1 MPFLD
6 IYKAQVDLLLRCLP
20 VIARAEALALKG
32 GTAINLFHLD
42 MPRLSV
48 DIDLTYLP
56 VEDRAVSIANIREL
70 LRVMAGEIQTTIP
83 LSQTRLSRPTA
94 PKLFVQTSGAN
105 IKIEPNINMRGS
117 LFEPIPSE
125 LCAEAQSSFEIYVSV
140 QRLDTPDLY
149 AGKICA
155 ALDRQ
160 HPRDFFDVMQ
170 LQDSGEIPDRVR
182 QAFVA
187 YLAGHRRPI
196 AELLA
201 PNCRPIENLFNS
213 HFVGMTSDPV
223 SLEEIETARTR
234 LFEWAR
240 TTLTEDERRFLLSVK
255 QGTPVWEYLPFD
267 NLERWPSIQWK
278 LRNIRR
284 MDPAKRTAAEAR
296 LREVLEL

>member
-70 LRVMAGEIQTTIP
+70 LWAMA
-83 LSQTRLSRPTA
+83 
-94 PKLFVQTSGAN
+94 
-105 IKIEPNINMRGS
+105 
-117 LFEPIPSE
+117 
-125 LCAEAQSSFEIYVSV
+125 
-140 QRLDTPDLY
+140 
-149 AGKICA
+149 
-155 ALDRQ
+155 
-160 HPRDFFDVMQ
+160 
-170 LQDSGEIPDRVR
+170 GEIPDRVR

>member
-20 VIARAEALALKG
+20 VVARAEALALKG

-70 LRVMAGEIQTTIP
+70 LRVMA
-83 LSQTRLSRPTA
+83 
-94 PKLFVQTSGAN
+94 
-105 IKIEPNINMRGS
+105 
-117 LFEPIPSE
+117 
-125 LCAEAQSSFEIYVSV
+125 
-140 QRLDTPDLY
+140 
-149 AGKICA
+149 
-155 ALDRQ
+155 
-160 HPRDFFDVMQ
+160 
-170 LQDSGEIPDRVR
+170 GEIPDRVR

-240 TTLTEDERRFLLSVK
+240 TTLTEAERRFLLSVK
-255 QGTPVWEYLPFD
+255 QGTPVWDYLPFD

>member
-20 VIARAEALALKG
+20 VVARAEALALKG

-70 LRVMAGEIQTTIP
+70 LWAVA
-83 LSQTRLSRPTA
+83 
-94 PKLFVQTSGAN
+94 
-105 IKIEPNINMRGS
+105 
-117 LFEPIPSE
+117 
-125 LCAEAQSSFEIYVSV
+125 
-140 QRLDTPDLY
+140 
-149 AGKICA
+149 
-155 ALDRQ
+155 
-160 HPRDFFDVMQ
+160 
-170 LQDSGEIPDRVR
+170 GEIPDRVR

-240 TTLTEDERRFLLSVK
+240 TTLTEAERRFLLSVK